1 MVRPLRL
8 EGKRG
13 LISLHFYII
22 DQEQLCCT
30 LQHCFERWTPNNES
44 DSKVV
49 KAVNY
54 TRSHAL
60 EHRQFRKF
68 VEEEEAKYQ
77 DLSSHAEVHWLST
90 RTALERFM
98 DLLPVIQEFTAQT
111 KQADLC
117 HVSDDKSALVV
128 AFLADITEHLNVLN
142 LKLQG
147 NGWSAAACVREWRF
161 SLQRKVLPLSTPAWG
176 IWSHTLPNL
185 TLTSRCELLMSSNQL
200 LLAVPRTRLST
211 RGDGGCPLTVEQPPG

>member
-13 LISLHFYII
+13 LFHYIFTFMTRNSSAARCNI
-22 DQEQLCCT
+22 VLSGELKT
-30 LQHCFERWTPNNES
+30 MKG
-44 DSKVV
+44 KVV

-68 VEEEEAKYQ
+68 VEEDEAKYQ
-77 DLSSHAEVHWLST
+77 DLSSHAEVHWLS
-90 RTALERFM
+90 RRMALGKFM

-147 NGWSAAACVREWRF
+147 NG
-161 SLQRKVLPLSTPAWG
+161 
-176 IWSHTLPNL
+176 
-185 TLTSRCELLMSSNQL
+185 
-200 LLAVPRTRLST
+200 
-211 RGDGGCPLTVEQPPG
+211 